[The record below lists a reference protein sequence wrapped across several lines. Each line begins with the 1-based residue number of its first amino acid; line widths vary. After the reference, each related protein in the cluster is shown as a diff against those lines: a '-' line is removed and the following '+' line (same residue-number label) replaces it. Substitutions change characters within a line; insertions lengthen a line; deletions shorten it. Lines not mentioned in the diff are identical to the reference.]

1 MKCTNFYGKISRLY
15 CQHAVSELH
24 SGTDPIVHFL
34 SDVTDDAKADTC

>member
-1 MKCTNFYGKISRLY
+1 MKRTNFFGKISRLY
-15 CQHAVSELH
+15 CQHAELH